1 MLKNLPLYGLLL
13 LTVFLRTTTASA
25 QEGTAYWL
33 NELDKSLDRRAEFEQ
48 IHLDRIER
56 LKTELRQAHEDDKFE
71 IYYSLFDAYKVYCYD
86 SARTY
91 AYDCLQRAQAQHN
104 EARIVRSKHAVAFCL
119 ISAGILSEARDV
131 LASIDRSKLNDT
143 LLCDYYDQQCRL
155 WRFMAEYVK
164 EEPFYTKYI
173 TQSNSYLDS
182 LIQLLPEQSA
192 RWLSCKGNRQMLDRH
207 WEEALVT
214 LDKALQ
220 QCGDDQHQRGM
231 SCAEMARAYLWLNNE
246 EKAIEY
252 FAQSA
257 IADNESA
264 TREITALYYLARL
277 IYKQGDYDRASRY
290 VHQALEDVNFYN
302 SRLRKVEIND
312 ILPIIE
318 QERYSAVRSQRNW
331 VFGAG
336 CLVFACLLGILWS
349 YLVIHRKN
357 RKLTE
362 ARTVIAARAEEL
374 QEANTKLSTLNN
386 QLSTLNSKLIEADTI
401 KTAYIGRSFYSNAEF
416 IEKLEKVYR
425 AIDRKITAHQYDDLR
440 YTLKESTLNSERESM
455 YEAFDDTF
463 LKLFPNFVERFNLLF
478 DEADRK
484 MPLDDHSLTS
494 EMRIFA
500 LIRLGITDSE
510 RIAKF
515 LDYSVHTVHT
525 YKTRIKNRS
534 TAENDK
540 FESLIMEI

>member
-1 MLKNLPLYGLLL
+1 MKNIFFLLYVLCLSMLDCRAENEMDK
-13 LTVFLRTTTASA
+13 
-25 QEGTAYWL
+25 WL
-33 NELDKSLDRRAEFEQ
+33 NRLDTSLDLRERFDKER
-48 IHLDRIER
+48 LDRIGA
-56 LKTELRQAHEDDKFE
+56 LRQQLDRSRNDDE
-71 IYYSLFDAYKVYCYD
+71 GYTLAYSLYNEYKSYCYD
-86 SARTY
+86 SARHY
-91 AYDCLQRAQAQHN
+91 AYDCLERATAQMRDDRIA
-104 EARIVRSKHAVAFCL
+104 EAKNAIAFSL
-119 ISAGILSEARDV
+119 ISAGILSEASCV
-131 LASIDRSKLNDT
+131 LDSIDREHLDGQ
-143 LLCDYYDQQCRL
+143 LLSDYYEHKCQL
-155 WRFMAEYVK
+155 WRAMADYVR

-173 TQSNSYLDS
+173 TLSNTYLDS
-182 LIQLLPEQSA
+182 LREITPQGTA
-192 RWLSCKGNRQMLDRH
+192 RWWSFTGSRQMRDRQYDD
-207 WEEALVT
+207 ALFSF
-214 LDKALQ
+214 DKVLQ
-220 QCGDDQHQRGM
+220 M
-231 SCAEMARAYLWLNNE
+231 SDSTDLRIQAMTYAEMAWAYIWKGDE
-246 EKAIEY
+246 DDAIVK

-264 TREITALYYLARL
+264 TREITALYHLSRL
-277 IYKQGDYDRASRY
+277 IYKRGDYDRASRY

-318 QERYSAVRSQRNW
+318 QERYDAVRSQRNW

-336 CLVFACLLGILWS
+336 CLVLACLLGILWS

-362 ARTVIAARAEEL
+362 ARDE
-374 QEANTKLSTLNN
+374 
-386 QLSTLNSKLIEADTI
+386 LSTLNSQLMEADKI

-425 AIDRKITAHQYDDLR
+425 AIDRKITARQYDDLR

-455 YEAFDDTF
+455 YEAFDETF

-484 MPLDDHSLTS
+484 MPPNDHSLTS

-500 LIRLGITDSE
+500 LIRLGINDSE

-515 LDYSVHTVHT
+515 LDYSVHTVNT